1 MDIRKK
7 FAKYVS
13 QNIFGMLGISC
24 YVVADTFF
32 ISKFAG
38 ADGIT
43 VLYLVLPVFNV
54 IFAVGSMIGVGS
66 AIRFKILRAKN
77 NERADDYFSKV
88 QFKITAD
95 HDIYDS
101 VSLEK
106 LYSKGDAV
114 TTDSGKGSNDDT
126 VKLLTGT
133 ELGNGIYTPDKDGKL
148 ELSGLPMGTYACLLY
163 TSPSPR
169 D

>member
-43 VLYLVLPVFNV
+43 VLNLVLPVFNV

-77 NERADDYFSKV
+77 NERADDYFSNA
-88 QFKITAD
+88 I
-95 HDIYDS
+95 
-101 VSLEK
+101 
-106 LYSKGDAV
+106 
-114 TTDSGKGSNDDT
+114 
-126 VKLLTGT
+126 
-133 ELGNGIYTPDKDGKL
+133 
-148 ELSGLPMGTYACLLY
+148 MCACLL
-163 TSPSPR
+163 SIVFILV
-169 D
+169 

>member
-43 VLYLVLPVFNV
+43 VLNLVLPVFNV

-77 NERADDYFSKV
+77 NERADDYFSNA
-88 QFKITAD
+88 I
-95 HDIYDS
+95 
-101 VSLEK
+101 
-106 LYSKGDAV
+106 
-114 TTDSGKGSNDDT
+114 
-126 VKLLTGT
+126 
-133 ELGNGIYTPDKDGKL
+133 
-148 ELSGLPMGTYACLLY
+148 MCACLLSIVFILVGLFAPDRLLRLMGADDTITALGTCY
-163 TSPSPR
+163 TRTFLMFTPFFMCNYIVSAYVRNDNDPQGR
-169 D
+169 